1 LQVNLGVNLNF
12 IDMKSARKQIRL
24 ISVILTSLILFQS
37 CRVYNKEHVTLDKA
51 VEEGKRVKILTKKG
65 IKLKFKKIV
74 HSDGVYY
81 GIKRVKGNE
90 ELNPIDPNSVESIRL
105 HNKTMSIIYGTGI
118 GLLISGVVLS
128 VIFITTW
135 DGPNLDFA
143 PASFPN

>member
-1 LQVNLGVNLNF
+1 
-12 IDMKSARKQIRL
+12 MKLIKKQIQLVRITL
-24 ISVILTSLILFQS
+24 IVLILFQS
-37 CRVYNKEHVTLDKA
+37 CRVYHKEHVTLDEA
-51 VEEGKRVKILTKKG
+51 VEEGKRVKIMTKNG
-65 IKLKFKKIV
+65 TKLKFKKIV
-74 HSDGVYY
+74 HSNGFYY
-81 GIKRVKGNE
+81 GIKRVKGNDK
-90 ELNPIDPNSVESIRL
+90 LDPIDPIDPIDPNSVESIRL